1 MKQDIQ
7 NRNDIELLVHTFYAK
22 VRKNEEIGYFFNT
35 MIQDWDAHLIKLADF
50 WESILFR
57 IPKYNGNPA
66 LAHIKTATQFDH
78 TIDET
83 HFNTWLK
90 LWKET
95 NNELF
100 TGPIA
105 STAIERSTMIA
116 NVQLNMLNQ
125 YKKNK

>member
-7 NRNDIELLVHTFYAK
+7 SRNDIELLVHTFYAK

-35 MIQDWDAHLIKLADF
+35 MIQDWDVHLIKLTDF

-57 IPKYNGNPA
+57 VSKFNGNPA
-66 LAHIKTATQFDH
+66 LAHVKTATHFNH
-78 TIDET
+78 TIDQN
-83 HFNTWLK
+83 HFETWLK

-100 TGPIA
+100 EGPIS
-105 STAIERSTMIA
+105 STAIERAFMIA
-116 NVQLNMLNQ
+116 DVQLNMLNQ
-125 YKKNK
+125 YKNNR